1 MLVSIE
7 LKEAAYTLQR
17 KLFFKYLHYILIFS
31 VFGTL
36 INFFIVA
43 FCNYVL
49 NYFQLFFSDD
59 EIINLSLTEIF
70 LFAAAISASN
80 NENATAFIKED
91 TNPKLSS
98 IFYGEGIV
106 NDAICIVLYRIIK
119 RFTDSEKGSLYL
131 FI

>member
-1 MLVSIE
+1 VL
-7 LKEAAYTLQR
+7 
-17 KLFFKYLHYILIFS
+17 
-31 VFGTL
+31 GTI

-43 FCNYVL
+43 FFNIII

-59 EIINLSLTEIF
+59 DIIDLSLTEIF

-80 NENATAFIKED
+80 NENAAAFIKEEID
-91 TNPKLSS
+91 PKLSS

-119 RFTDSEKGSLYL
+119 RFTDSEKGIYNYL
-131 FI
+131 